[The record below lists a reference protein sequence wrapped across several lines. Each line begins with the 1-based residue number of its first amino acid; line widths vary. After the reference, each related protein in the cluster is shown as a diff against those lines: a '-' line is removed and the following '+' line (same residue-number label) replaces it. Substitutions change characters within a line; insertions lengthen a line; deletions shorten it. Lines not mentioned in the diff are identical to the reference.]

1 MPIEVEELVNKRLK
15 ELAESGKRCDL
26 ILPNL
31 YTLEENQRNRRK
43 PMYREFLEH
52 MQAQQEAVCN
62 VQSFLES
69 YIDLCRID
77 VFLGLNISFSS
88 IRFNFK
94 LTKVVLVLIIQ
105 PSRKNRRD
113 YRRHS
118 KSNRKYNV

>member
-1 MPIEVEELVNKRLK
+1 MPIEVEELINKRLK

-43 PMYREFLEH
+43 PMYRELLEY

-69 YIDLCRID
+69 YIDLCRRRKVNSD
-77 VFLGLNISFSS
+77 YAKKVAAEEVLNIE
-88 IRFNFK
+88 ILLEDLKRRGQWKQHLNEQ
-94 LTKVVLVLIIQ
+94 VLKMLEGI
-105 PSRKNRRD
+105 
-113 YRRHS
+113 
-118 KSNRKYNV
+118 

>member
-43 PMYREFLEH
+43 PMYRELLEH

-69 YIDLCRID
+69 YIDLFRRRKVNSD
-77 VFLGLNISFSS
+77 YAKKVAAEEALNIE
-88 IRFNFK
+88 ILLEDLKRQGQWKQHLNEQ
-94 LTKVVLVLIIQ
+94 VLKMLEDI
-105 PSRKNRRD
+105 
-113 YRRHS
+113 
-118 KSNRKYNV
+118 